1 MLGLHGW
8 LDNAATYDHLAP
20 LLAPGEETCLVSVDL
35 PGHGLSSRHPP
46 GLLYRMSDNFV
57 MVRAVLEHLGW
68 GRAVLLGHSMG
79 GGLATWYA
87 AMFPEQVE
95 RLVVLDLLCF
105 SPLALPKH
113 VPAARH
119 AVLQTLDTVR
129 RMERPVQPRY
139 SRQEAVTRALAA
151 SNSLANQHL
160 APAEHT
166 EQITRSSVETLLRRG
181 LVPLEDTEA
190 AGGCSYTWSAD
201 YRLRVPSG
209 LNMTEDMA
217 AEFASQV
224 QCPHLVVKAA
234 QGPRYMSAEVYTRL
248 REVFRKY
255 NQNFVYRELAGG
267 HHLHLNTPEAV
278 APVINKFLAQKFDTS
293 ANLDEEHKPQFDL

>member
-1 MLGLHGW
+1 
-8 LDNAATYDHLAP
+8 
-20 LLAPGEETCLVSVDL
+20 
-35 PGHGLSSRHPP
+35 
-46 GLLYRMSDNFV
+46 
-57 MVRAVLEHLGW
+57 
-68 GRAVLLGHSMG
+68 
-79 GGLATWYA
+79 
-87 AMFPEQVE
+87 
-95 RLVVLDLLCF
+95 
-105 SPLALPKH
+105 
-113 VPAARH
+113 
-119 AVLQTLDTVR
+119 
-129 RMERPVQPRY
+129 MERPVQPRY

-160 APAEHT
+160 APAEHA
-166 EQITRSSVETLLRRG
+166 EQITRTSVETLLRRG
-181 LVPLEDTEA
+181 LVRVEDTEA

-248 REVFRKY
+248 REIFRKY
-255 NQNFVYRELAGG
+255 NSNFVYRELAGG
-267 HHLHLNTPEAV
+267 HHLHLNTPEVV